1 MMGAKLWQRKSDRDI
16 LDAVARFHEYTE
28 VGQAILR
35 DEMQRRGLGVAGDL
49 AETALADAPPVATQ
63 SLSVPH
69 MRFFEVG
76 TQKFVV
82 MSLCTF
88 GGYSL
93 YWFYENWKRIRA
105 AKGPVERSKVVVALD
120 AFMRTVF
127 APLWAYAMFRDVRT
141 TALAARVAVPWRPWV
156 LAIGYVA
163 ANLFY
168 RLPNEA
174 AVFSLV
180 GVLFLLPVQ
189 QAMQRVNRA
198 RGGGDR
204 NAHYG
209 VGNIA
214 CIILGVSI
222 LAMVL
227 LSPFVPQ
234 PK

>member
-1 MMGAKLWQRKSDRDI
+1 MMGAELWQRKSDRDI

-49 AETALADAPPVATQ
+49 AETALADAPAAATP
-63 SLSVPH
+63 SLSMPH

-93 YWFYENWKRIRA
+93 YWFYENWKRIGA
-105 AKGPVERSKVVVALD
+105 AKGPVERSRVVVALS

-127 APLWAYAMFRDVRT
+127 APLWAYAMFRDVRA

-156 LAIGYVA
+156 LAIGYVI
-163 ANLFY
+163 ANVCY
-168 RLPNEA
+168 RLPDQA
-174 AVFSLV
+174 AFLSLTA
-180 GVLFLLPVQ
+180 VLFLLPVQ
-189 QAMQRVNRA
+189 QVMQQVNRVP
-198 RGGGDR
+198 GGAEQ
-204 NAHYG
+204 NAGYSAA
-209 VGNIA
+209 NIA
-214 CIILGVSI
+214 WIILGVSCM
-222 LAMVL
+222 LVAL
-227 LSPFVPQ
+227 LSPSLALH
-234 PK
+234 